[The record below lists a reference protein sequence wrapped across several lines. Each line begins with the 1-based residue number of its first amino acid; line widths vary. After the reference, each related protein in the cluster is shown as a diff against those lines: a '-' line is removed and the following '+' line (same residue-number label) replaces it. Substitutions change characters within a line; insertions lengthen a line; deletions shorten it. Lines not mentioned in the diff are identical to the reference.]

1 MANRIYSQ
9 VQLLCEVSDK
19 YDLVNKKYVD
29 DAISARVLAGVS
41 CVVVDP
47 ITGNYEP
54 TDMVL
59 TQTGGSVNSDGV
71 TLTKGMEFLYA
82 TKTGDTTLN
91 GIWVVETAPVEGST
105 TPSTA
110 VAKVTST
117 GGIVSATVDKTVFE
131 TKVTTSGTYTFTYSL
146 TDTSWM
152 FEGKAISLSDYGIVE
167 SGSVQ
172 DADIIEV
179 TYVQEVTTPA
189 TMGVFKRSERMS
201 KSSQFNNGQLIPVW
215 EGLIYGNS
223 IFTLTTDE
231 AITLDTTPINYEKYK
246 GSEEGAKK
254 YKETIVG
261 NDVATTWTITHGL
274 GTKDVDVNIY
284 DNATGE
290 KVYFGV
296 NIVSENAIEIIS
308 GVVLTPD
315 DKFDVVVIG

>member
-47 ITGNYEP
+47 ITGDYEP

-110 VAKVTST
+110 VANVTST

-146 TDTSWM
+146 ADSSWM
-152 FEGKAISLSDYGIVE
+152 FKGNKVVLSDYGIVE

-179 TYVQEVTTPA
+179 TYVEKVTTPA

-246 GSEEGAKK
+246 GAEEGAKK
-254 YKETIVG
+254 YKEAIVG
-261 NDVATTWTITHGL
+261 DDVATTWTITHGL

>member
-9 VQLLCEVSDK
+9 VQLLCEVTDK

-29 DAISARVLAGVS
+29 DAISARVLSGVS

-47 ITGNYEP
+47 ITGDYEP
-54 TDMVL
+54 TDMTL
-59 TQTGGSVNSDGV
+59 TQTGGVVNSDGV
-71 TLTKGMEFLYA
+71 TLTEGMEFLYA

-110 VAKVTST
+110 VANVTGS
-117 GGIVSATVDKTVFE
+117 GIVSATVDKTVFE
-131 TKVTTSGTYTFTYSL
+131 TQVTTSGTYTFTYSL
-146 TDTSWM
+146 ADTSWM
-152 FEGKAISLSDYGIVE
+152 FEGNAVSLATYGIVE
-167 SGSVQ
+167 SGTTQ
-172 DADIIEV
+172 DSDIIEV
-179 TYVQEVTTPA
+179 VYVSEVTTPA
-189 TMGVFKRSERMS
+189 TMGVFKRAERMS
-201 KSSQFNNGQLIPVW
+201 KSSQFFNGQLIPIY

-231 AITLDTTPINYEKYK
+231 TITLDTTPINYEKYK

-261 NDVATTWTITHGL
+261 DDAATTWEITHSL
-274 GTKDVDVNIY
+274 NTKDVDVNIY

-296 NIVSENAIEIIS
+296 NIVSENVIEVVS
-308 GVVLTPD
+308 GVVLTPN